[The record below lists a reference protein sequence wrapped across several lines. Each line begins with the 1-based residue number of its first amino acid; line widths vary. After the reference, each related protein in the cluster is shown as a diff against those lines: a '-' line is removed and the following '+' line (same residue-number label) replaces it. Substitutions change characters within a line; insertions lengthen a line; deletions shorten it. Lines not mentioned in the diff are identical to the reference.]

1 MIQLILETTTYLQ
14 NYLQMPKTTR
24 ASRHSKKKSER
35 RENYKKRTEKK
46 GKYATKPKEKQY
58 KVKPTTEL
66 DWLNP
71 DDEQEMREEE
81 WHMTDSLVTWHRPPR
96 KSFVRYVIPGVLDN
110 DELDEISR
118 KHPDLFNY
126 LFQ

>member
-1 MIQLILETTTYLQ
+1 MS
-14 NYLQMPKTTR
+14 KTTR
-24 ASRHSKKKSER
+24 ATRHSKKKSER

-46 GKYATKPKEKQY
+46 GKYTTKPKDKQY

-66 DWLNP
+66 DWVNHV
-71 DDEQEMREEE
+71 DEQEMREEE
-81 WHMTDSLVTWHRPPR
+81 WHMADALVTWQRPSI

-110 DELDEISR
+110 DELNEISR
-118 KHPDLFNY
+118 KHPELFNY

>member
-1 MIQLILETTTYLQ
+1 
-14 NYLQMPKTTR
+14 MPNTSRATR
-24 ASRHSKKKSER
+24 RCKATPER
-35 RENYKKRTEKK
+35 RENYKKRTEQK
-46 GKYATKPKEKQY
+46 GKYPVKPKDKQY

-71 DDEQEMREEE
+71 VDEQEMREEE
-81 WHMTDSLVTWHRPPR
+81 WYTADSLVTWHRPSK

-110 DELDEISR
+110 DELNEISR

-126 LFQ
+126 LFE

>member
-1 MIQLILETTTYLQ
+1 
-14 NYLQMPKTTR
+14 MPKTTR

-35 RENYKKRTEKK
+35 RENYKNRV
-46 GKYATKPKEKQY
+46 GKQSKYPVKPKDKQY
-58 KVKPTTEL
+58 KIKPTTEL
-66 DWLNP
+66 EWINP
-71 DDEQEMREEE
+71 VDEQEMREEE
-81 WHMTDSLVTWHRPPR
+81 WHMTDSLVTWHRPSR

-110 DELDEISR
+110 DELNEISR